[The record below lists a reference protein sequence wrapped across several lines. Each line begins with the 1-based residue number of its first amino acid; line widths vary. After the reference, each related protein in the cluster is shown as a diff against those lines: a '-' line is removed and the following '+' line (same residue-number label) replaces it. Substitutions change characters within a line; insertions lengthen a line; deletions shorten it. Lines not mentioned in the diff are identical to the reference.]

1 MIKKYTSQ
9 NITWID
15 MEEPNRKEV
24 KSLMAE
30 YKIHPLVADELLVS
44 TFKPSVDLYNNFIYL
59 ILHFPAFKHAN
70 GKEGNYNREIDFIIG
85 KDFFITTHYGKINP
99 LHKLSKSFE
108 IETIL
113 NNDKQ
118 IEHAGYLFYHVVQQ
132 LYKSLIEELDYIE
145 NLQEDLERNIF
156 GGNEKQM
163 VKEIS
168 RVNHNLLDFKQAVS
182 HHKETLDSLE
192 IIGTEFFGK
201 DFSYYLK
208 DVSNKYRKVSHII
221 DTNMENLK
229 ELRRTNDSLLTT
241 KQNETM
247 KIFTILA
254 FVTFPLSL
262 IASIFGMNVT
272 FMPIIGMPGDF
283 WVIISGMTVVTG
295 LMFWFFKYKKWF

>member
-15 MEEPNRKEV
+15 MEEPNREEV
-24 KSLMAE
+24 KSLMKE
-30 YKIHPLVADELLVS
+30 YKIHPLVADELLIP

-59 ILHFPAFKHAN
+59 ILHFPAFKHTN

-85 KDFFITTHYGKINP
+85 KDFFITTHYGSVNS
-99 LHKLSKSFE
+99 LHRTSKMFE

-113 NNDKQ
+113 NNENQ
-118 IEHAGYLFYHVVQQ
+118 LEHAGYLFYYVVQQ

-145 NLQEDLERNIF
+145 NLQEDLEKNIF

-168 RVNHNLLDFKQAVS
+168 RVSHNLLDFKQAVS

-208 DVSNKYRKVSHII
+208 NISNKYRKVSHIV
-221 DTNMENLK
+221 DTNMENLR

-254 FVTFPLSL
+254 FITFPLSL
-262 IASIFGMNVT
+262 IASIFGMNAIFT
-272 FMPIIGMPGDF
+272 PIIGAKGDF
-283 WVIISGMTVVTG
+283 WVIIGGMIVVTG

>member
-15 MEEPNRKEV
+15 MEEPDKKEV
-24 KSLMAE
+24 KSLMTE
-30 YKIHPLVADELLVS
+30 YRIHPLVADELLVS
-44 TFKPSVDLYNNFIYL
+44 TFKSSVDLYDNFIYL
-59 ILHFPAFKHAN
+59 ILHFPAFKHSDDEA
-70 GKEGNYNREIDFIIG
+70 GNYNREVDFIIG
-85 KDFFITTHYGKINP
+85 KDFFITTHYGNVNP
-99 LHKLSKSFE
+99 LHKPSKAFE

-113 NNDKQ
+113 NNNEQ
-118 IEHAGYLFYHVVQQ
+118 IEHAGYLFYHVAQQ

-145 NLQEDLERNIF
+145 NIQESLEKDIF

-168 RVNHNLLDFKQAVS
+168 RINHNLLDFKQAMS

-192 IIGTEFFGK
+192 IIGSEFFGK

-208 DVSNKYRKVSHII
+208 DISNKYRKVSHII

-247 KIFTILA
+247 KIFTIMA

-262 IASIFGMNVT
+262 IASIFGMNAT
-272 FMPIIGMPGDF
+272 FIPIIGAKGDF
-283 WVIISGMTVVTG
+283 WVIIGGMIVVTG
-295 LMFWFFKYKKWF
+295 LMFWYFKHKKWF